1 MGAPF
6 TLQTWASS
14 YCRSL
19 MVLLFDSRISEER
32 KVSGKCSLAPL
43 WEHPDRRDC
52 FGKTSE
58 RDSGL
63 CPLPDSEGT

>member
-1 MGAPF
+1 
-6 TLQTWASS
+6 
-14 YCRSL
+14 

-32 KVSGKCSLAPL
+32 KVSGKLSLAPL

-63 CPLPDSEGT
+63 CPLPDSEET